1 MAYLASCG
9 QTCLEVDATRAALD
23 EADEILLCNALL
35 PVVPVRIY
43 RQRELHDF
51 TLCRQLQRF
60 WTIVCDE
67 ENRPCWPDSCRA
79 GSCSGLFVVFSD
91 LGFAEQPLNPDS
103 AELLTV
109 KPGTGRVALATLLE
123 EQKLVAD
130 AQWLPWLLRVDPSLA
145 HYKAG
150 TYRLTP
156 GMTVR
161 QLMQLLVSG
170 REAQF
175 SIRFIEG
182 TRFSEWLPI
191 LQQAPYLEHD
201 LQGLTNTEIAQKLG
215 IKQGSV
221 EGWLFP
227 DTYHYVAGTS
237 ALDILRRAHRR
248 MEKELTIAWDGR
260 EKGLPLQSPYEMLT
274 LASIIEK
281 ETAIESERTRV
292 SSVFVNRLR
301 LGMRLQTDPTVIYGW
316 GSSITAISPVKIYK
330 RQRRTIPTP
339 LMDYRRRRLPC
350 RD

>member
-1 MAYLASCG
+1 MKKIALAGLIVVALAAAVAYSLYS
-9 QTCLEVDATRAALD
+9 
-23 EADEILLCNALL
+23 
-35 PVVPVRIY
+35 RI
-43 RQRELHDF
+43 
-51 TLCRQLQRF
+51 
-60 WTIVCDE
+60 
-67 ENRPCWPDSCRA
+67 
-79 GSCSGLFVVFSD
+79 

-109 KPGTGRVALATLLE
+109 KPGTGRVALASLLE

-301 LGMRLQTDPTVIYGW
+301 LGMRLQTDPTVIYGM
-316 GSSITAISPVKIYK
+316 GEQYNGNITRKDLQTPTAYNTY
-330 RQRRTIPTP
+330 TINGLPPTP
-339 LMDYRRRRLPC
+339 IAMPGLASLNAAAHP
-350 RD
+350 

>member
-1 MAYLASCG
+1 MKKIALAGLIVVALAAAVAYSLYS
-9 QTCLEVDATRAALD
+9 
-23 EADEILLCNALL
+23 
-35 PVVPVRIY
+35 RI
-43 RQRELHDF
+43 
-51 TLCRQLQRF
+51 
-60 WTIVCDE
+60 
-67 ENRPCWPDSCRA
+67 
-79 GSCSGLFVVFSD
+79 

-201 LQGLTNTEIAQKLG
+201 LQGLTNKEIAQKLG

-301 LGMRLQTDPTVIYGW
+301 LGMRLQTDPTVIYGM
-316 GSSITAISPVKIYK
+316 GEQYNGNITRKDLQTPTAYNTY
-330 RQRRTIPTP
+330 TINGLPPTP
-339 LMDYRRRRLPC
+339 IAMPGLASLNAAAHPDTTQYLYFVADGSGGHQFSTNLNAHNQAVRNYVKQLREKKQ
-350 RD
+350 